1 LLRFCARNLLLR
13 PSVFVAGKAWNAS
26 ILSAKA
32 PTASSSHATLQ
43 RRVSPL
49 RHMPISEMSVPEPL
63 CEYCAKIPLDPQTLS
78 AMTHGTEWNLGS
90 GLRVKESGCPFCK
103 LVELTVFER
112 GKLEAFPPI
121 ALAEMPT
128 VSVQWH
134 SMGGQG
140 NRGAFLVGH
149 NDDYGH
155 TICFGCDTNQ
165 GAASEDCYLRSF
177 LEPKLDFEM
186 VSA

>member
-1 LLRFCARNLLLR
+1 
-13 PSVFVAGKAWNAS
+13 
-26 ILSAKA
+26 
-32 PTASSSHATLQ
+32 
-43 RRVSPL
+43 
-49 RHMPISEMSVPEPL
+49 MSVPEPL